1 MAIKEIKTIMK
12 LQIEAGRATP
22 APPIGPAL
30 GQHGV
35 PIQDFCSRFND
46 MTKDKMGYQMRCELI
61 VYKDR
66 TFDIKLK
73 GVPVANLIQKSINL
87 SKGSAN
93 PNLNKV
99 GKISR
104 SEIKK
109 IAESKLNDLNTNNL
123 SSAEKIVEGTA
134 KSMGLDII

>member
-35 PIQDFCSRFND
+35 PIQDFCTRFND

-99 GKISR
+99 GKISK
-104 SEIKK
+104 SELRK
-109 IAESKLNDLNTNNL
+109 IAESKLNDLNTNNID
-123 SSAEKIVEGTA
+123 SAEKIVTGTA
-134 KSMGLDII
+134 KSMGLEII

>member
-35 PIQDFCSRFND
+35 PIQDFCTRFND
-46 MTKDKMGYQMRCELI
+46 MTKDKMGYQMRCELV

-87 SKGSAN
+87 SKGSAT
-93 PNLNKV
+93 PNTKKV
-99 GKISR
+99 GKIAR
-104 SEIKK
+104 TEIRK
-109 IAESKLNDLNTNNL
+109 IAESKINDFNTK
-123 SSAEKIVEGTA
+123 SVDSAEKIVEGTA
-134 KSMGLDII
+134 KSMGLDIV

>member
-1 MAIKEIKTIMK
+1 MAVKEIKTIMK

-35 PIQDFCSRFND
+35 PIQDFCTRFND

-73 GVPVANLIQKSINL
+73 GIPVANLIQKSINL
-87 SKGSAN
+87 AKGSAT
-93 PNLNKV
+93 PNTNKV
-99 GKISR
+99 GKISK
-104 SEIKK
+104 SKIAE
-109 IAESKLNDLNTNNL
+109 IAESKLADLNTKKIE
-123 SSAEKIVEGTA
+123 SAQKIVEGTA
-134 KSMGLDII
+134 KSMGLDIV